1 MVLLHAVLVIL
12 LTIHCPVNFAKDA
25 LTLDSGPDV
34 IFLLHVVRPLIEAIL
49 NRLVKVFV
57 NVLSMLCE
65 IHCN

>member
-1 MVLLHAVLVIL
+1 MILLHTILVIL
-12 LTIHCPVNFAKDA
+12 LTIHCSVDFAKDA

-34 IFLLHVVRPLIEAIL
+34 IFLLHVVRPLVEAIL

-65 IHCN
+65 IHCD